1 MNTYK
6 LFFDTDCDIT
16 PEIAKKYDAGLISMP
31 YAVEGEEIYPYVT
44 WQTFDVKGF
53 QNMLRK
59 GTIPTTS
66 AITVEEYKRYFEP
79 FLKEGKDILYI
90 HFSRAMTVT
99 FTNCDQAIKELKE
112 KYPDR
117 RIELIDTKAITLGSF
132 YLCLEMAELY
142 ASGKSIDEM
151 LKWAETEIDHAAFY
165 FFADN
170 LKFFARSGRVSG
182 FSAFMGGMIGIKPI
196 IYINNEGKMVSIDKA
211 IGRKKALDKIMD
223 YMDKV
228 GDDVANHKIIIAH
241 ADSMNLVE
249 ELIALCKAKY
259 GDNLDILVEDINPT
273 AGSHCGPDCAG
284 IAFHAKH
291 R

>member
-44 WQTFDVKGF
+44 WKTFDVKGF

-59 GTIPTTS
+59 GVIPTTS
-66 AITVEEYKRYFEP
+66 AISVEEYKRYFEP

-170 LKFFARSGRVSG
+170 LKFFGRSGRVSG

-196 IYINNEGKMVSIDKA
+196 IYINSEGKMVSIDKA
-211 IGRKKALDKIMD
+211 IGRKKALDKILD

-249 ELIALCKAKY
+249 ELISLCKAKY
-259 GDNLDILVEDINPT
+259 GENLDILVEDINPT